1 MKRGG
6 GKPQM
11 GEQAARQRKQWWVG
25 GWVGGLEMGCA
36 ARGGE
41 GGKVGPSGF
50 MRGACVV
57 SGMNHSV
64 WPGRAGIRSGG
75 GGGGGGGKANYI

>member
-1 MKRGG
+1 
-6 GKPQM
+6 
-11 GEQAARQRKQWWVG
+11 
-25 GWVGGLEMGCA
+25 MGCA

-41 GGKVGPSGF
+41 GGEVGPSGF

-64 WPGRAGIRSGG
+64 WPERAGPGFG
-75 GGGGGGGKANYI
+75 AAAAAAAAAAGKVNYI